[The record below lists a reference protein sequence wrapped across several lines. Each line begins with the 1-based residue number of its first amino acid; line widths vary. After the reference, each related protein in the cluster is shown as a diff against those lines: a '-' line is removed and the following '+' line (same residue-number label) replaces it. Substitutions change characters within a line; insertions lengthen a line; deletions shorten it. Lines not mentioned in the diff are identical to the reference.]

1 MADKDFKD
9 YSNAKE
15 NLNYHKIY
23 SDLHRVNQHQ
33 GNVTNIPQWYLN
45 TWVLVKYLFQM
56 KQVKSGYR

>member
-1 MADKDFKD
+1 MVEKDFKD

-33 GNVTNIPQWYLN
+33 GNVTNILY
-45 TWVLVKYLFQM
+45 
-56 KQVKSGYR
+56 